1 MPFGGLLANLMFVSS
16 FTGLLISIALI
27 VFKQPPFQAHANRL
41 LSLSLLSL
49 SVFSFI
55 SGLLVNHGILIF
67 PYLFRVGAPLQY
79 LSPPCAYLYV
89 RAVLFRETK
98 LKKHDWLFFV
108 PFVLHVLELSPFY
121 FQSEAA
127 KLVYLRDLIKDI
139 QGPIQQREGV
149 LPPYYHPALKSIL
162 ACIYIGMQW
171 YLIYQFRRNTPVQ
184 ERRNKRTL
192 LNWLGIFTLLNTL
205 LYSPIAA
212 AIIFPVNPDS
222 SAILALF
229 LLVSYLLACGTIL
242 FFQPQTLYGLA
253 MAVPEQS
260 SPVLPPPVS
269 HSAASQPVEPVHIP
283 VPESAVDKESVN
295 TSLEEVRTY
304 SLGHEKRQEYRQQIE
319 GYMEE
324 TQPFLRKG
332 YTIKEMASDLGV
344 PQHQVSIVINQEYGM
359 NFNDFINRYRI
370 DYIKEKLTQ
379 PDWRQ
384 LTLEGIALEAGFG
397 NRTTF
402 FRAFTKLTGTTPTAY
417 LEQRAVNNE

>member
-16 FTGLLISIALI
+16 FTGLLISIALV

-67 PYLFRVGAPLQY
+67 PHLFRVGAPLQY

-89 RAVLFRETK
+89 RAVLFREEK
-98 LKKHDWLFFV
+98 LKKYDWLFFM
-108 PFVLHVLELSPFY
+108 PFVLHALEFMPFY

-127 KLVYLRDLIKDI
+127 KLAYLKDLIKDI

-171 YLIYQFRRNTPVQ
+171 YLIYQFRRTTPLE
-184 ERRNKRTL
+184 ERRSKRTL

-253 MAVPEQS
+253 IAMPEQNVS
-260 SPVLPPPVS
+260 EAPLPLPTPPIVP
-269 HSAASQPVEPVHIP
+269 APEPVVEEEPISK
-283 VPESAVDKESVN
+283 SAEA
-295 TSLEEVRTY
+295 LEEIRTY
-304 SLGHEKRQEYRQQIE
+304 SLGSEKRQEYRRQIDV
-319 GYMEE
+319 YMEE

-332 YTIKEMASDLGV
+332 YSIKEMSSDLGV
-344 PQHQVSIVINQEYGM
+344 PQHQVSMVINHEYGM
-359 NFNDFINRYRI
+359 NFNDFVNRHRI
-370 DYIKEKLTQ
+370 DYIKAKLTQ

-384 LTLEGIALEAGFG
+384 LTLEGIALEAGFS

-417 LEQRAVNNE
+417 LEQRAVDND